1 MRCKDPSQQSVS
13 GAARKNSSKAT
24 LTRCSYASS
33 LAVPTTYTNSMAT
46 PAADHV
52 RPSATTGL
60 PYRFPPG
67 FQRNL
72 LWFAFRRFRPAN
84 PILLFQHLAD
94 DYGDIAHYKIGWNH
108 IVFLNHPD
116 YIREVLV
123 VQNDNFVKER
133 TVRRTKMLLGE
144 GMITSEGTQHRTQR
158 QAAQPA
164 FHRQR
169 IPEYAA
175 AMVREAAL
183 MRDSWRDG
191 EQRDIATD
199 MMHLTLRV
207 VAETLFATD
216 LREEATELAG
226 AINRIMSLYNFLV
239 MLPAAEWL
247 VHIRPPGL
255 AAFLRARK
263 RIDAVVYRM
272 IAAHR
277 RQNRNSG
284 SLLDLMIAAS
294 PDQSAASEQSLRDQ
308 VITIFL
314 AGYET
319 VANALSWTWYLLS
332 QNPECESLFH
342 EEIDR
347 ELQGRLPT
355 FDDVPR
361 LRYVEMVLAES
372 MRLYPPAWAMGRFAR
387 NDFHLGEY
395 SLPAKTTVLISQFV
409 SHRDA
414 RYFPDPLRFDPER
427 FTPDAKLRRPKFT
440 YFPFGAGVR
449 QCIGESFAWM
459 EGVLL
464 LATLAQ
470 KWKLRLLPGHR
481 VEPEPLITL
490 RPKYGM
496 KMFVEQRTPFD
507 KLRAGSRPLRGA

>member
-1 MRCKDPSQQSVS
+1 
-13 GAARKNSSKAT
+13 
-24 LTRCSYASS
+24 
-33 LAVPTTYTNSMAT
+33 MAT
-46 PAADHV
+46 AASNDV
-52 RPSATTGL
+52 RVPIG
-60 PYRFPPG
+60 YRFPPG

-72 LWFAFRRFRPAN
+72 LWFALRRLRPAN
-84 PILLFQHLAD
+84 PIFLFQKLAQ
-94 DYGDIAHYKIGWNH
+94 DYGDIAHYKIGWHH

-123 VQNDNFVKER
+123 VQNDNFIKER
-133 TVRRTKMLLGE
+133 TVRRTKMLLGA
-144 GMITSEGTQHRTQR
+144 GMITSEGAQHRAQR
-158 QAAQPA
+158 QVAQSA

-169 IPEYAA
+169 IPAYADV
-175 AMVREAAL
+175 MVREAANL
-183 MRDSWRDG
+183 RDRWRPG

-199 MMHLTLRV
+199 MMHLTLNV
-207 VAETLFATD
+207 IAQTLFATD
-216 LREEATELAG
+216 LHREAGDEADELAS
-226 AINRIMSLYNFLV
+226 AINRIMGLYNFLV

-247 VHIRPPGL
+247 VHLRPPGL
-255 AAFLRARK
+255 AAFVRARK

-272 IAAHR
+272 IAAR
-277 RQNRNSG
+277 RRSGFHDG
-284 SLLDLMIAAS
+284 SLLDLMLASS
-294 PDQSAASEQSLRDQ
+294 PDQSPSAEKSLRDQ

-332 QNPECESLFH
+332 QNPECEHRFH
-342 EEIDR
+342 QEIDR

-372 MRLYPPAWAMGRFAR
+372 MRLYPPAWAMGRYAR
-387 NDFHLGEY
+387 NDFQLGDFF
-395 SLPAKTTVLISQFV
+395 LPAKTTVLMSQFI
-409 SHRDA
+409 SHRDG
-414 RYFPDPLRFDPER
+414 RFFPDPLRFDPER
-427 FTPDAKLRRPKFT
+427 FTPDARSRRTKLT

-470 KWKLRLLPGHR
+470 KWKLTLVPGHR

-496 KMFVEQRTPFD
+496 RMLIEARET
-507 KLRAGSRPLRGA
+507 LAAA